1 SALSGGAPSADPNHE
16 SARAVE
22 RREPAPDEGHSALPD
37 RALVPDAA
45 LRQFDGGVDAVA
57 RDSDDR
63 RDAAASRSAARR
75 DNANDEG
82 GSRRVARNGGYQRL
96 QAFTGRKGLDRPSL
110 RAIVRHLH
118 ADGFGDKLPGPG
130 LHDLVGDRE
139 AGLSDAHDA
148 QPHDQPVAGERGT
161 AIVDLD
167 AREDHAVVAQPVWAE
182 RRAPPRQTRRLEVG
196 EVDGVVDV

>member
-45 LRQFDGGVDAVA
+45 LRQFDGGVEAVA

-63 RDAAASRSAARR
+63 RDAAASRSAASR

-82 GSRRVARNGGYQRL
+82 GSRRVARNGGHQRL
-96 QAFTGRKGLDRPSL
+96 QAFTGRKGLDLLASLYHRIRTTSLPPNCSRASVHSAKLKAARP
-110 RAIVRHLH
+110 
-118 ADGFGDKLPGPG
+118 PGAWP
-130 LHDLVGDRE
+130 
-139 AGLSDAHDA
+139 
-148 QPHDQPVAGERGT
+148 PHE
-161 AIVDLD
+161 
-167 AREDHAVVAQPVWAE
+167 
-182 RRAPPRQTRRLEVG
+182 
-196 EVDGVVDV
+196 